1 MPDVY
6 ATIAEADRETLER
19 LAAILE
25 LRAADPGQRR
35 LLEEYTRELDGLE
48 DADVLEVGCGTGPVS
63 RYLATLPGVD
73 RVVGVDP
80 SPHFVERARE
90 LADDP
95 RVSFAVGD
103 GRDLD
108 LPDGA
113 FDVVVL
119 HTTLTHIPECD
130 LALDEAFRVLRPG
143 GRLAVFDGDYVTTT
157 VATFDGDPLQACAE
171 AVVAALVHDPW
182 LMRRVGPLIAAA
194 GFEDCRLRGHAYT
207 SRDADYPLA
216 LVDRGAD
223 AMAADGRITSDT
235 AAALKAEARARMS
248 AGTFFGHIAY
258 VSAIA
263 RRP

>member
-1 MPDVY
+1 
-6 ATIAEADRETLER
+6 
-19 LAAILE
+19 
-25 LRAADPGQRR
+25 
-35 LLEEYTRELDGLE
+35 
-48 DADVLEVGCGTGPVS
+48 VS
-63 RYLATLPGVD
+63 
-73 RVVGVDP
+73 RVVGVDA
-80 SPHFVERARE
+80 SSHFVELARE

-95 RVSFAVGD
+95 RVSFAIGD
-103 GRDLD
+103 GRDLE

-130 LALDEAFRVLRPG
+130 RALDEAYRVLRPD

-182 LMRRVGPLIAAA
+182 LMRRVGPLIGAA

-207 SRDADYPLA
+207 SRDAEYPLA

-223 AMAADGRITSDT
+223 ALAANGRITTDT